1 MEFMPKLFFW
11 IIIISIVLG
20 GIVGKIVAIIYL

>member
-20 GIVGKIVAIIYL
+20 GIIGEIAAIIYL

>member
-1 MEFMPKLFFW
+1 MEPTPKFIFW
-11 IIIISIVLG
+11 MIIISIVLG